1 MSKIPQLPGS
11 SKPVSP
17 SGDPDP
23 WVDLIAFL
31 AVLTLAGVLA
41 ALGNVTA
48 GSLAA
53 ICGALGG
60 LYGVWRRR
68 RLSRG

>member
-1 MSKIPQLPGS
+1 MSKVPQLPDSG
-11 SKPVSP
+11 KPASR
-17 SGDPDP
+17 SGDPSP
-23 WVDLIAFL
+23 WIDLIAFL
-31 AVLTLAGVLA
+31 AVLALAGVLA

-60 LYGVWRRR
+60 LYGVWKHRHP
-68 RLSRG
+68 